1 MSMPRS
7 LLLCCALLFACIGSP
22 AIAWE
27 DENGDWL
34 ATRHAIYEL
43 EKLITFLEAD
53 PQTDDGYKAPII
65 TKLAPRSGAC
75 RRRLARR
82 NGDGRRRAAIAAGRS
97 ISAERRLAEAP
108 GA

>member
-1 MSMPRS
+1 MTMSMPRS

-43 EKLITFLEAD
+43 ENMIAFLEAD

-65 TKLAPRSGAC
+65 TRARAEI
-75 RRRLARR
+75 RRLQ
-82 NGDGRRRAAIAAGRS
+82 AALGPPQWRWTTPCCYSRKPTYIR
-97 ISAERRLAEAP
+97 
-108 GA
+108 